1 MMTDPISD
9 MLTRIRNAQLALHK
23 DVAIPY
29 SKIKYSI
36 ANILKEEGYISDLA
50 LNNGT
55 IMLYFKYYKGKAA
68 IEGLRRI
75 SKSGR
80 RVYVSTHDIPS
91 VQNGLGICILSTSIG
106 VIDCNKARYSKVG
119 GELLCEI
126 W

>member
-9 MLTRIRNAQLALHK
+9 MLTRIRNAQLGLHRE
-23 DVAIPY
+23 VVIPY

-36 ANILKEEGYISDLA
+36 ANILKEEGYVDELS
-50 LNNGT
+50 LNGG
-55 IMLYFKYYKGKAA
+55 ILLHLKYYKGKAA

-80 RVYVSTHDIPS
+80 RVYVSTTAIPS

-106 VIDCNKARYSKVG
+106 VIDCNKARHSKVG
-119 GELLCEI
+119 GELLCEV